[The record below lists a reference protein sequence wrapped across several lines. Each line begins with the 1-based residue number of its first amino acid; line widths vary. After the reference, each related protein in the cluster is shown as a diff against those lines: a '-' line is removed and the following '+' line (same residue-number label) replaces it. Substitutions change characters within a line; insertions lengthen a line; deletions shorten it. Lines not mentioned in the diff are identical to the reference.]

1 MLKNI
6 FFQGIWLD
14 DVMTWVENH
23 LKEKLDSDG
32 NIFKTILVFSKIKGD
47 VLLPLEF
54 QG

>member
-6 FFQGIWLD
+6 FQGIWLD

-32 NIFKTILVFSKIKGD
+32 NIFKTILVFSKIKGH
-47 VLLPLEF
+47 VLLPLVL